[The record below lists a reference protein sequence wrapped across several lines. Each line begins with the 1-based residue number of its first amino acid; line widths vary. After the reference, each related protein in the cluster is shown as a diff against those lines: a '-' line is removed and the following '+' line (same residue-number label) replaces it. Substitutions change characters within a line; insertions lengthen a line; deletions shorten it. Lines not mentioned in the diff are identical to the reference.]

1 MTPEHAK
8 LRRTVVGA
16 SEVASVLGLT
26 TMPPAAQVLR
36 SKIDPDY
43 QWGGNAATDMGS
55 ALESGL
61 RELAA
66 KTLGCVIEPA
76 PWVRHPTLTYVG
88 ASPDGLCTYAA
99 WKRNLELKVCSM
111 HSPYIAQWGDD
122 GTDEVPHPYWTQAQV
137 QMACTGLT
145 ETDMV
150 ALVAGELRMFRIPYD
165 AETAALLC
173 QGANDW
179 YERHVLDGEPLA
191 PDASEAYADL
201 LAFRFPRD
209 NGQVIQ
215 GDESA
220 AAAVAAWREHR
231 EARLAAEKAE
241 SEAYAV
247 VTTLLGSAAT
257 LETSA
262 GVVTYKSQASSPRTD
277 WKALVATQG
286 ISQDVVD
293 SFTARG
299 SHRVLRIKGSK

>member
-1 MTPEHAK
+1 MTPEHAA
-8 LRRTVVGA
+8 LRRSVVGA

-43 QWGGNAATDMGS
+43 QWTGSAATDMGS
-55 ALESGL
+55 ALEPGL
-61 RELAA
+61 RDLAA
-66 KTLGCVIEPA
+66 KTLGCVIKPA
-76 PWVRHPTLTYVG
+76 PWVRHPTLSYVG
-88 ASPDGLCTYAA
+88 ASPDGLCTYSA
-99 WKRNLELKVCSM
+99 WRRNLELKVCSM

-122 GTDEVPHPYWTQAQV
+122 GTDETPHPYWCQAQV
-137 QMACTGLT
+137 QMACTGLV
-145 ETDMV
+145 ETDLV
-150 ALVAGELRMFRIPYD
+150 ALVAGELRLFVVKYD
-165 AETAALLC
+165 AEAADMLC

-179 YERHVLDGEPLA
+179 YERHVLDGEPLT

-220 AAAVAAWREHR
+220 AEAVAAWREHR

-241 SEAYAV
+241 AEAYAV

-262 GVVTYKSQASSPRTD
+262 GVVTYESQATAPRIN
-277 WKALVATQG
+277 WRALVA
-286 ISQDVVD
+286 SQKIPHDVID
-293 SFTARG
+293 SFTVRG
-299 SHRVLRIKGSK
+299 SYRVLRCKGVK

>member
-1 MTPEHAK
+1 MTPEYAT
-8 LRRTVVGA
+8 LRRSVVGA

-36 SKIDPDY
+36 YKIDPDY
-43 QWGGNAATDMGS
+43 QWSGNAATDMGN
-55 ALESGL
+55 ALEPGL
-61 RELAA
+61 RDLAA
-66 KTLGCVIEPA
+66 KTLGCVITPA
-76 PWVRHPTLTYVG
+76 PWVRHPTLAYVG

-99 WKRNLELKVCSM
+99 WRRNLELKVCSM

-122 GTDEVPHPYWTQAQV
+122 GTDEVPHPYWCQTQV
-137 QMACTGLT
+137 QMSCTGLV
-145 ETDMV
+145 ETDLV

-165 AETAALLC
+165 AETAGILC

-220 AAAVAAWREHR
+220 AEAVAAWREHR

-241 SEAYAV
+241 AEAYAV

-262 GVVTYKSQASSPRTD
+262 GVVTYESQATAPRIN
-277 WKALVATQG
+277 WRALVA
-286 ISQDVVD
+286 SQKIPHDVID
-293 SFTARG
+293 SFTVRG
-299 SHRVLRIKGSK
+299 SYRVLRCKGVK